1 MLTGWKKKKQSF
13 IHHFPT
19 EVECDCIYTTVQLKC
34 KKTKTE
40 ENEKYNNPKK
50 KIVLDVTIKNVEKER
65 ERESIDRN

>member
-1 MLTGWKKKKQSF
+1 MSANNMLTGWKKKKQSF

-40 ENEKYNNPKK
+40 ENEKYYNQK
-50 KIVLDVTIKNVEKER
+50 KI
-65 ERESIDRN
+65 